1 MTTSE
6 RINKIAERREMLDA
20 QQRAMEYGKA
30 MTIANLEKGI
40 KTLAPRI
47 KELIAVGDALT
58 KKRMSIMVIMTIA
71 INMNNSLNN
80 FTLLKTKCISM

>member
-20 QQRAMEYGKA
+20 QQRAMESGKA

-40 KTLAPRI
+40 KSLAPRI
-47 KELIAVGDALT
+47 KKNGLMLCMVYDQTSLRAESYSLPKYAATQI
-58 KKRMSIMVIMTIA
+58 KKGNVDFCAGI
-71 INMNNSLNN
+71 
-80 FTLLKTKCISM
+80 

>member
-20 QQRAMEYGKA
+20 QQRAMECGKA

-40 KTLAPRI
+40 KSLAPRI
-47 KELIAVGDALT
+47 KELIAVGEA
-58 KKRMSIMVIMTIA
+58 
-71 INMNNSLNN
+71 
-80 FTLLKTKCISM
+80 LLKNNIPFGKVTDFWNDDK

>member
-20 QQRAMEYGKA
+20 QQRAMESGMA

-40 KTLAPRI
+40 KSLAPRI
-47 KELIAVGDALT
+47 K
-58 KKRMSIMVIMTIA
+58 
-71 INMNNSLNN
+71 
-80 FTLLKTKCISM
+80 